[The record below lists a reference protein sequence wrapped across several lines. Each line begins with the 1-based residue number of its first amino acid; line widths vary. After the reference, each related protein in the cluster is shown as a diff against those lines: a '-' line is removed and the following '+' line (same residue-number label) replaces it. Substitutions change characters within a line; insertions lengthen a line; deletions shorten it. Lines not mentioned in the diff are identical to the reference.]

1 MVLYQKAVK
10 NDFEESTEYQS
21 VLDIKIIEVKNLARY
36 LNMPHISTQHG
47 VKGESHSSVIFMAS
61 DNNST
66 PNVRMYPFFELWS
79 NLEFSL
85 PQFETLFYSYNR
97 MIEKVEAELGMKI
110 SELTAETHNKSEKN
124 KAILVRY
131 SNEVLEKYQGNILFD
146 ALCKDDF
153 ISYLAK
159 QNVGN
164 AKKIFKITKMEGI
177 LTAYKLFYVGCSR
190 ARKNLIVV
198 VDAYKVNGFKEAFM
212 NKMKEI
218 GFSVFCK

>member
-1 MVLYQKAVK
+1 
-10 NDFEESTEYQS
+10 
-21 VLDIKIIEVKNLARY
+21 
-36 LNMPHISTQHG
+36 
-47 VKGESHSSVIFMAS
+47 
-61 DNNST
+61 
-66 PNVRMYPFFELWS
+66 MYPFFALWS

>member
-1 MVLYQKAVK
+1 MFANGFIPEAVK

-47 VKGESHSSVIFMAS
+47 VKGESHPSVIFMAS

-97 MIEKVEAELGMKI
+97 LIEKVEAELGMKI

-146 ALCKDDF
+146 AL
-153 ISYLAK
+153 
-159 QNVGN
+159 
-164 AKKIFKITKMEGI
+164 M
-177 LTAYKLFYVGCSR
+177 
-190 ARKNLIVV
+190 
-198 VDAYKVNGFKEAFM
+198 
-212 NKMKEI
+212 
-218 GFSVFCK
+218 